1 MKSERRF
8 PPPSIV
14 ERIMKR
20 PTTRRT
26 TKRTANKAK
35 GVGVSD
41 SDYLSPSIEPFD
53 GVWSGQ
59 IARLRF
65 YASQQSVQVFLA
77 PGNNNN
83 LIGTTTDPTLI
94 QALFL
99 ATDNGRT
106 ILGYT
111 ANNVIQFIDY

>member
-1 MKSERRF
+1 MKHAT
-8 PPPSIV
+8 
-14 ERIMKR
+14 K
-20 PTTRRT
+20 RRT

-35 GVGVSD
+35 GVSVSD
-41 SDYLSPSIEPFD
+41 PDYLSPSIEAFD
-53 GVWSGQ
+53 GVWNGQ

-83 LIGTTTDPTLI
+83 LIGATTDPTSI

>member
-1 MKSERRF
+1 
-8 PPPSIV
+8 
-14 ERIMKR
+14 MKR
-20 PTTRRT
+20 PTKRRT

-41 SDYLSPSIEPFD
+41 PDYLSPSIEPFD
-53 GVWSGQ
+53 GVWCGQ
-59 IARLRF
+59 IARLRL
-65 YASQQSVQVFLA
+65 YASEQSVQVFLA

-83 LIGTTTDPTLI
+83 LVGTTTDPAMI
-94 QALFL
+94 QVLFL
-99 ATDNGRT
+99 ARDNGRP